1 MSLLRPHFSPP
12 MLWRLWKH
20 HAPKALALPKLGCTA
35 LCLALAL
42 WCAAPAL
49 AAQPMRIVYG
59 FDREFPPFSFES
71 PGGDAV
77 GFEVDLVKAIFNQ
90 PGVVLEKPRPLQWEN
105 VMLELSSGAINITSS
120 MVRTEQ
126 REKMFLF
133 ADKPNFLLQMRL
145 FTKIYQRFPS
155 AALLRGQRVSV
166 EKSSYQHRL
175 LEKFGGMNIKPM
187 EGKLAGIR
195 ALYNDEV
202 AAYFGPV
209 PNTYFL
215 INKMN
220 YGAITTVGTPLG
232 ITEMRFAVNRGRGDI
247 QRMLNQGMQRIIE
260 SGEYDR
266 IYRKWFVRDLDN
278 NEILMMTEQAKKAA
292 IPAYAPYK
300 EAPQGATVL
309 TATGKMFSACTVENA
324 KPELTL
330 SALSVALGKAI
341 ADGEFE
347 LRAALVVSPDG
358 KLQDMTQEDRQRLF
372 EFGRGILTVDMGED
386 GSTAT
391 HMVVQKLEKPVTR
404 PTPPLLI
411 E

>member
-1 MSLLRPHFSPP
+1 MSLLRPHFSPR
-12 MLWRLWKH
+12 MLWCLLKH
-20 HAPKALALPKLGCTA
+20 HAPQAMALPKLGCTA

-49 AAQPMRIVYG
+49 AAEPVRVVYG
-59 FDREFPPFSFES
+59 FDREFPPFSFEDA
-71 PGGDAV
+71 GGEAV

-90 PGVVLEKPRPLQWEN
+90 PGVVVSTRPLQWEN

-120 MVRTEQ
+120 MVCTEQ

-133 ADKPNFLLQMRL
+133 ANKPNFLLQMRL
-145 FTKIYQRFPS
+145 FTKIYRRFPS

-166 EKSSYQHRL
+166 EKGSYQHRL

-215 INKMN
+215 INKQN

-232 ITEMRFAVNRGRGDI
+232 ITELRFAVNRGRGDI
-247 QRMLNQGMQRIIE
+247 VRLLNQGLQRIMD

-292 IPAYAPYK
+292 IPAYAPY
-300 EAPQGATVL
+300 EASPQGATVL
-309 TATGKMFSACTVENA
+309 TATGKMFSGCTVENA
-324 KPELTL
+324 QPGLTL

-358 KLQDMTQEDRQRLF
+358 KLQEMTQEDRQRLF
-372 EFGRGILTVDMGED
+372 EFGRGVMTVDMGED
-386 GSTAT
+386 GTPVT
-391 HMVVQKLEKPVTR
+391 HMVAQKLIKPVTR
-404 PTPPLLI
+404 PSPPLLI

>member
-1 MSLLRPHFSPP
+1 MSLLRPHFS
-12 MLWRLWKH
+12 RCV
-20 HAPKALALPKLGCTA
+20 LGCMA
-35 LCLALAL
+35 LCLALTMLYAVPAFG
-42 WCAAPAL
+42 AAPAVG
-49 AAQPMRIVYG
+49 ATPIRVVYG
-59 FDREFPPFSFES
+59 FDREFPPFSFED
-71 PGGDAV
+71 PGGEPV
-77 GFEVDLVKAIFNQ
+77 GFEVDLVRAIFNQ
-90 PGVVLEKPRPLQWEN
+90 PGVVLSTRPLQWEN

-133 ADKPNFLLQMRL
+133 ANKPNFLLQMRL

-232 ITEMRFAVNRGRGDI
+232 ITELRFAVNRGRGDI
-247 QRMLNQGMQRIIE
+247 QRLLNQGMQRIID

-266 IYRKWFVRDLDN
+266 IYRKWFVRDLEN
-278 NEILMMTEQAKKAA
+278 NEIIMMTDQAKKAA
-292 IPAYAPYK
+292 IPAYAPY
-300 EAPQGATVL
+300 EASPQGATVL

-358 KLQDMTQEDRQRLF
+358 KLQEMTQEDRQRLF

-386 GSTAT
+386 GTPVA
-391 HMVVQKLEKPVTR
+391 HMVVQKLIKPVTR
-404 PTPPLLI
+404 PTPPLLS